1 MEKGVC
7 DLHSGTAEGAA
18 FAGLLD
24 TAGETARARAP
35 AARRRLWD
43 LRPDYHCSICGTCLS
58 LADFR
63 KVAGKAGLRLNRAA
77 TDHEVH
83 GWFVKLASEPGRVA
97 KSMHKLL
104 DRKHRNAIERCRK
117 MRGEANLRA
126 FWEESLAKGDVSGP
140 YWAIMTHP
148 LASEALLVDAFGD
161 VHMLSHLLGASNRA
175 DIRRLRV
182 LETERGA
189 LSGELA
195 GVRRQLSMK
204 DADVRR
210 LSDELGSSARAA
222 RRVEKRLADAQLR
235 LSALTEGGACREL
248 SARVDVLESRLE
260 EEIRAARAER
270 RRRIELE
277 REASELRTERDG
289 MHALVAELGAECE
302 ALEHMLEFAGRAA
315 DDSAAEP
322 APRLDLGGRRI
333 AYLGGRAGLI
343 GHFRALVRRSNG
355 ELIHHDGGVDD
366 SAGRLGRILGQADA
380 VLCPVDCVSHGACLR
395 AKRFCKRAAKPFV
408 PLRSAG
414 LSSFVGGLRLVAEH
428 GRDGG
433 GRGSWL
439 PVEPVPPG
447 ARGSMPRAVSER
459 RGRS

>member
-63 KVAGKAGLRLNRAA
+63 KVAGKAGLRLNGAA

-195 GVRRQLSMK
+195 GVRRQLSTK

-235 LSALTEGGACREL
+235 LSALTEGGAYREL
-248 SARVDVLESRLE
+248 HARVDVLESRLE

-333 AYLGGRAGLI
+333 AYLGGGRVSSDTSGRSSGDRTANSFTTTAASTTAPG
-343 GHFRALVRRSNG
+343 GSDAFSAKPTPCCVPWTASATAPAFAPSGSASARPSRSCPCEARGCRRSWAVCGWSRNTAATA
-355 ELIHHDGGVDD
+355 GV
-366 SAGRLGRILGQADA
+366 AGAG
-380 VLCPVDCVSHGACLR
+380 S
-395 AKRFCKRAAKPFV
+395 
-408 PLRSAG
+408 RS
-414 LSSFVGGLRLVAEH
+414 SRC
-428 GRDGG
+428 RQ
-433 GRGSWL
+433 GRGARCR
-439 PVEPVPPG
+439 VP
-447 ARGSMPRAVSER
+447 
-459 RGRS
+459 